1 MARSAN
7 LPLLQ
12 KHMPELDI
20 LRGCAVLA
28 VFFYHG
34 LFWTGATSSNH
45 WARLFIKS
53 TAVGWLG
60 VNLFF
65 VLSGF
70 LITGVLMDAK
80 GRPSYYRNFYLRR
93 ALRILPAYLAL
104 IAILILVGWLQF
116 KSAMV
121 ALLFVA
127 NYDYFL
133 FFGGYGPLWSLSVE
147 EQFYLIWPTIVG
159 RVSTR
164 ALLIISTALC
174 VLEPLLRWL
183 SASGHLPL
191 GNVHTLTYL
200 IADNLALGA
209 LAAIFARSSY
219 GTLRNGINLGLALG
233 LAGLV
238 VLAVGYP
245 FGILHRTSAFG
256 AAFQIVPWNL
266 IFTGVLLLSLGLRS
280 PLASGTWTAPLRFF
294 GNISYGL
301 YLIHV
306 LIFVRYDDNVPHISN
321 LALRHFLQ
329 QWFVRFV
336 IAGGISILIAW
347 LSRTFYE
354 ERFLQMGRGRKP
366 TVGGPAAP
374 DATMEKTLPA
384 SSPATTESAPA

>member
-1 MARSAN
+1 MARSVN

-34 LFWTGATSSNH
+34 LYWTGATSSNRL
-45 WARLFIKS
+45 ARLFIQS
-53 TAVGWLG
+53 TIVGWLG

-80 GRPSYYRNFYLRR
+80 GRPSFYRDFYLRR

-121 ALLFVA
+121 ALLFIA
-127 NYDYFL
+127 NYDYL
-133 FFGGYGPLWSLSVE
+133 FHFGGYGPLWSLSVE

-164 ALLIISTALC
+164 VLLIISTALC
-174 VLEPLLRWL
+174 LIEPLLRWL
-183 SASGHLPL
+183 TASGHLPL

-209 LAAIFARSSY
+209 LAAIFARSGY
-219 GTLRNGINLGLALG
+219 GTLRNGIKLGLVLCMGG
-233 LAGLV
+233 LA

-245 FGILHRTSAFG
+245 FGIMHRTNAFG

-280 PLASGTWTAPLRFF
+280 PLASSIWTAPLRFF

-321 LALRHFLQ
+321 PALRHFCQ
-329 QWFVRFV
+329 EWFVRFV
-336 IAGGISILIAW
+336 LAGGISILIAW

-354 ERFLQMGRGRKP
+354 ERFLKMGRGRKP
-366 TVGGPAAP
+366 TATGP
-374 DATMEKTLPA
+374 DATLEKVLPV
-384 SSPATTESAPA
+384 SPSAATESTPA

>member
-1 MARSAN
+1 MARSAD
-7 LPLLQ
+7 LPILQ

-34 LFWTGATSSNH
+34 LYWTGATSSNH
-45 WARLFIKS
+45 LAHLFIKS
-53 TAVGWLG
+53 TVVGWLG

-80 GRPSYYRNFYLRR
+80 GRTSFYRNFYLRR

-116 KSAMV
+116 RSAMV
-121 ALLFVA
+121 ALLFIA

-133 FFGGYGPLWSLSVE
+133 RFGGYGPLWSLSVE
-147 EQFYLIWPTIVG
+147 EQFYLLWPTIVG

-164 ALLIISTALC
+164 TLLIISTALC
-174 VLEPLLRWL
+174 LLEPLLRWL

-191 GNVHTLTYL
+191 GNDHTLTYL

-209 LAAIFARSSY
+209 LAAIFARSTY

-233 LAGLV
+233 LSGLV

-266 IFTGVLLLSLGLRS
+266 VFTGALLLSLGLRS
-280 PLASGTWTAPLRFF
+280 PLASSAWTAPLRFF

-301 YLIHV
+301 YLVHV

-321 LALRHFLQ
+321 PALRHFMQ
-329 QWFVRFV
+329 EWFVRFV
-336 IAGGISILIAW
+336 ITGGISILIAW
-347 LSRTFYE
+347 LSRIFYE
-354 ERFLQMGRGRKP
+354 ERFLQMGRGRRP
-366 TVGGPAAP
+366 SAPGSTPPNPAL
-374 DATMEKTLPA
+374 EKIIPA
-384 SSPATTESAPA
+384 SPPVTTQSTPA

>member
-1 MARSAN
+1 MARSAD
-7 LPLLQ
+7 LPILQ

-34 LFWTGATSSNH
+34 LYWSGATSSNH
-45 WARLFIKS
+45 LAHLFIKS
-53 TAVGWLG
+53 TVVGWLG

-80 GRPSYYRNFYLRR
+80 GRPSFYRNFYLRR

-104 IAILILVGWLQF
+104 ITILILVGWLQF
-116 KSAMV
+116 RSAMV
-121 ALLFVA
+121 ALLFLA

-133 FFGGYGPLWSLSVE
+133 RFGGYGPLWSLSVE
-147 EQFYLIWPTIVG
+147 EQFYLLWPTIVG

-164 ALLIISTALC
+164 TLLIISTALC
-174 VLEPLLRWL
+174 MLEPLLRWL

-191 GNVHTLTYL
+191 GNAHTLTYL

-209 LAAIFARSSY
+209 LAAIFARSTY
-219 GTLRNGINLGLALG
+219 GTLRNGIKLGVALG
-233 LAGLV
+233 LSGLV

-266 IFTGVLLLSLGLRS
+266 TFTGALLLSLGLRS
-280 PLASGTWTAPLRFF
+280 PFASSVWTAPLRFF

-321 LALRHFLQ
+321 LALRHILQ
-329 QWFVRFV
+329 EWVVRFV
-336 IAGGISILIAW
+336 IAGGLSILIAW

-354 ERFLQMGRGRKP
+354 ERFLQMGRGRRP
-366 TVGGPAAP
+366 SVPGSTPPNPAL
-374 DATMEKTLPA
+374 EKIIPA
-384 SSPATTESAPA
+384 SPPVTTQSTPA

>member
-34 LFWTGATSSNH
+34 LYWTGATSSNH
-45 WARLFIKS
+45 LARLFIKS
-53 TAVGWLG
+53 TAIGWLG

-80 GRPSYYRNFYLRR
+80 GKPSFYRNFYLRR
-93 ALRILPAYLAL
+93 VLRILPAYLAL
-104 IAILILVGWLQF
+104 IAILILVGWLHFQ
-116 KSAMV
+116 SAMM
-121 ALLFVA
+121 ALLFIA
-127 NYDYFL
+127 NYSYIFH
-133 FFGGYGPLWSLSVE
+133 FGGYGPFWSLSVE
-147 EQFYLIWPTIVG
+147 EQFYLIWPNIVG

-164 ALLIISTALC
+164 ALLIISAVLC
-174 VLEPLLRWL
+174 LIEPLLRWL
-183 SASGHLPL
+183 TASGHLSL
-191 GNVHTLTYL
+191 GNVHILTYL

-219 GTLRNGINLGLALG
+219 GTLHNGIRLGQALC

-238 VLAVGYP
+238 VFAVGYP
-245 FGILHRTSAFG
+245 FGIMHRISAFG

-266 IFTGVLLLSLGLRS
+266 IFTGILLLSLGLRS
-280 PLASGTWTAPLRFF
+280 SLASSIWTAPLRFF

-321 LALRHFLQ
+321 PALRHFLQ
-329 QWFVRFV
+329 EWFVRFV
-336 IAGGISILIAW
+336 LAGGISILIAW

-354 ERFLQMGRGRKP
+354 ERFLKMGRGSKP
-366 TVGGPAAP
+366 KTLGPLVP
-374 DATMEKTLPA
+374 DATQEKVLPV
-384 SSPATTESAPA
+384 SPPATTESTPA